1 MSSTKVQQLS
11 LSVSDTQI
19 LKGVAVLLLLFH
31 HLFLE
36 GTGFDDVYLGQIPLI
51 KTLGQNSKLCV
62 AIFVF
67 LSGYGL
73 MSGAIK
79 TDGVH
84 NLFAFYRK
92 RYVKLMVNFWLIWL
106 LFVPVGVLVF
116 NRTFPEV
123 YGEHYVL
130 RVITDLLGICS
141 TSSYNPT
148 WWFYGCIICLYFL
161 FPFLYK
167 IIDYWY
173 LLIPLSAV
181 LAFVPIIP
189 ITGFG
194 ICKHYLCSFLLGMT
208 IRQFPPPIAKAPAI
222 VLLFSIT
229 VLFISRMWVPFTL
242 SFVWNIVIIGV
253 GVCAYV
259 QLSIPYKL
267 SQSLSFMGRH
277 SFNIFLFHT
286 FFLLYFHQYIYW
298 CKNPILIFLTMLLTC
313 IVVSV
318 VIEKIKMIF
327 GINKFQQLLIGNN

>member
-1 MSSTKVQQLS
+1 MKVQQIS
-11 LSVSDTQI
+11 LSVLDTQI

-31 HLFLE
+31 HLFME
-36 GTGFDDVYLGQIPLI
+36 GTGFDDVYIGQIPLI
-51 KTLGQNSKLCV
+51 QTFGQNAKLCV

-79 TDGVH
+79 TNGIH
-84 NLFAFYRK
+84 HLLAFYRK

-106 LFVPVGVLVF
+106 LFVPLGVFVF

-123 YGEHYVL
+123 YGEHYVI
-130 RVITDLLGICS
+130 RIFSDLLGICS

-173 LLIPLSAV
+173 LLIPLSAILV
-181 LAFVPIIP
+181 FASGISMP
-189 ITGFG
+189 GFDLFRS
-194 ICKHYLCSFLLGMT
+194 YLCVFILGMT
-208 IRQFPPPIAKAPAI
+208 IRKYPIIIAKAPT
-222 VLLFSIT
+222 VLLLFSII
-229 VLFISRMWVPFTL
+229 VLFVCRMWVPF
-242 SFVWNIVIIGV
+242 SFTIVWDTVVTCV
-253 GVCAYV
+253 GAFVYV
-259 QLSIPYKL
+259 QIRLSRWL
-267 SQSLSFMGRH
+267 TQSLSFMGKH

-286 FFLLYFHQYIYW
+286 FFLLYMHHYIYW
-298 CKNPILIFLTMLLTC
+298 SKNPILIFLTMLLTS

-318 VIEKIKMIF
+318 VIEKIRMLF